1 MYLWTRRFLYREVIR
16 ISRPDRIYVGGSV
29 RPQKLLFVQNC
40 SYNVDIL
47 VYRHGRTFVAI
58 SLKDQHWVNSR
69 CVWFVLKLLDIISN
83 IIILHKYCFMSVQVP
98 KLRNERS
105 QFAVAYLF
113 QYCDL
118 SQTAALSHEITSA
131 KLYRLPALRLVNV
144 YPTNTERVFFIEIL
158 ESSLKR
164 KP

>member
-1 MYLWTRRFLYREVIR
+1 
-16 ISRPDRIYVGGSV
+16 
-29 RPQKLLFVQNC
+29 
-40 SYNVDIL
+40 
-47 VYRHGRTFVAI
+47 
-58 SLKDQHWVNSR
+58 
-69 CVWFVLKLLDIISN
+69 
-83 IIILHKYCFMSVQVP
+83 MSVQVP

-131 KLYRLPALRLVNV
+131 KLYRLPALRLVSV